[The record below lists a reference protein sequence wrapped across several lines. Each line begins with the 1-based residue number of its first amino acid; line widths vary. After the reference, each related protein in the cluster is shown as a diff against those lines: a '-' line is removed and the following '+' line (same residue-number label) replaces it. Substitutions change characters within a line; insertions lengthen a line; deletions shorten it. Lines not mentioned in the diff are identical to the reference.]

1 MLYTQVMHR
10 TVNTLLDKTFKD
22 KKKEIEKK
30 EAQHQIEI
38 KALTGNATLARSFEW
53 LKIGTRT

>member
-1 MLYTQVMHR
+1 MALCYDLALAMLYTQVMHR

-38 KALTGNATLARSFEW
+38 KALTG
-53 LKIGTRT
+53 K

>member
-38 KALTGNATLARSFEW
+38 KALTG
-53 LKIGTRT
+53 K